1 MEPGS
6 GNLQLSGETVTR
18 RTLLGLPSA
27 LALWSR
33 GFLAAARAQP
43 TAPPVNLLSAPLELG
58 GDWGGSP
65 PSAAAVVIA
74 RMREVCLSG
83 LRLLSDQQPD
93 KLRVDNHTSGNPAVW
108 LHDEEPTTAW
118 VIVDIGPRDWSK
130 LTYQFGHELGHV
142 LCNSWRRSAAPKP
155 PSQWLEEAMVEA
167 FSIRG
172 LGRLAAS
179 WEHNPPF
186 AGDAAFGAAIRQ
198 YRQNLS
204 EKYQGAADQGAGGDT
219 GTWFQ
224 KSRGLLESGGSAP
237 EGPAILAVL
246 AELERD
252 QACVEDLGAV
262 NRWPLRTGVPIEQY
276 LALWTA
282 SCAEIHAPGHL
293 PARLKTVF
301 QIS

>member
-1 MEPGS
+1 M
-6 GNLQLSGETVTR
+6 
-18 RTLLGLPSA
+18 GLPSA
-27 LALWSR
+27 LLLWSR
-33 GFLAAARAQP
+33 GLLAGARAQP
-43 TAPPVNLLSAPLELG
+43 AASPVNLLSAPLELG

-65 PSAAAVVIA
+65 PKAAAVVVA
-74 RMREVCLSG
+74 RMREASLSG
-83 LRLLSDQQPD
+83 LRLLSDQQPE
-93 KLRVDNHTSGNPAVW
+93 KLRVDNHLSGNPSVW
-108 LHDEEPTTAW
+108 LHDDQPTTAW
-118 VIVDIGPRDWSK
+118 VIVDIGARDWSK
-130 LTYQFGHELGHV
+130 LAYQFGHELGHV

-179 WEHNPPF
+179 WERNPPF

-198 YRQNLS
+198 YRQNLI
-204 EKYQGAADQGAGGDT
+204 EKYQGAADQGSGGDP
-219 GTWFQ
+219 GAWFQ
-224 KSRGLLESGGSAP
+224 KSRSQLESGGAAP
-237 EGPAILAVL
+237 EGPAILAVR

-262 NRWPLRTGVPIEQY
+262 NRWPLRTAVPVEQY
-276 LALWTA
+276 LSLWAA
-282 SCAEIHAPGHL
+282 SCAEIRAPGRL